1 VLWDTFEE
9 SDKLD
14 LVQGVDAS
22 GLPGFSTAIDR
33 AALLSVGPVDLAAGE
48 SHTLRFWLLA
58 AQSEAQAAARL
69 RELRDEP
76 IEPPGPDAR
85 FEIEP
90 PFPNPLRTGSGRVM
104 NFPYSVPES
113 ARDDGLA
120 LVFEVYDVAGRR
132 LVRQSQVLMPGGALP
147 RITWDGLLAD
157 GLEAASGAY
166 LYVLRLG
173 DENRSGRLVLV
184 H

>member
-1 VLWDTFEE
+1 
-9 SDKLD
+9 
-14 LVQGVDAS
+14 
-22 GLPGFSTAIDR
+22 
-33 AALLSVGPVDLAAGE
+33 
-48 SHTLRFWLLA
+48 
-58 AQSEAQAAARL
+58 
-69 RELRDEP
+69 
-76 IEPPGPDAR
+76 IEQ
-85 FEIEP
+85 